1 MRDFIPNKKRGIVMS
16 TRMSGK
22 RLVGAKQTLKAIKN
36 GTAKIVYVAQDA
48 ESKVIN
54 PIVDLSNQKGVEVVY
69 LESMEKLGT
78 LCGIDVGAA
87 TACLI
92 D

>member
-1 MRDFIPNKKRGIVMS
+1 MFFAYKKRGIVMN
-16 TRMSGK
+16 GK
-22 RLVGAKQTLKAIKN
+22 MPEKRIVGAKQTLKAIKN
-36 GTAKIVYVAQDA
+36 GTAKIVYVARDA

-54 PIVDLSNQKGVEVVY
+54 PIIEISNQKNIEVIY
-69 LESMEKLGT
+69 LESMEKLGD

>member
-1 MRDFIPNKKRGIVMS
+1 MNAKMPEKRI
-16 TRMSGK
+16 
-22 RLVGAKQTLKAIKN
+22 VGAKQTLKAIKS

-54 PIVDLSNQKGVEVVY
+54 PIIEISNQKNVEIVY
-69 LESMEKLGT
+69 LESMEKLGI

-92 D
+92 E

>member
-1 MRDFIPNKKRGIVMS
+1 MSAKMPEKRI
-16 TRMSGK
+16 
-22 RLVGAKQTLKAIKN
+22 VGAKQTLKAIKT
-36 GTAKIVYVAQDA
+36 GTAKIVYIAQDA
-48 ESKVIN
+48 EPKVIN
-54 PIVDLSNQKGVEVVY
+54 PIIEVSNQKNIEIVY

-92 D
+92 E